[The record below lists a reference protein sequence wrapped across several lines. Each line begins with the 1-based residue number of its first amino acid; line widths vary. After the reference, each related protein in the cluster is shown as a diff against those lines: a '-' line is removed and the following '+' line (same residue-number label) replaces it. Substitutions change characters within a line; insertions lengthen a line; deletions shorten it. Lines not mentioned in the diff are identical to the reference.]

1 MLKPRNE
8 LEKWLVT
15 LFAGLQDKTQK
26 QEHYT
31 QLKDKYN
38 LPINMSSDILTNRK
52 DLSEYNEFILFAI
65 TDIVAKQKINQ
76 YFTQR
81 EIGTY
86 QWQKLLDNKIKLP
99 ISIPMIKVT
108 DDQWIGA
115 TSAQFLM
122 QLRDSQYINYNADTQ
137 RALQIL
143 VRGGKEIPRPSVD
156 YRAVEEITSAFA
168 DNTFIPNT
176 ISLNINPDDNDTEFE
191 FVDNH
196 IVIYNLKYFDIFDG
210 YHRYLAIGRN
220 YDEDKNF
227 DYPMEL
233 RITNFSV
240 SKAKQFIFQEDHKTK
255 MKKSDELTYNQYDYG
270 NMIIEKLNT
279 DPSCDLYN
287 NINLKDGIVNAG
299 YLSQTINAMYFTKGK
314 KYERIEII
322 RVAKDLKQKLNA
334 FVEENEVYLE
344 KKWTKS
350 ETYIILY
357 GISVGAD
364 YSRIVSV
371 AENNDELK
379 KIISTKNN
387 ITRSVINKLKE
398 VF

>member
-26 QEHYT
+26 QEYYT

-38 LPINMSSDILTNRK
+38 LPIDMSSDILTNRK

-143 VRGGKEIPRPSVD
+143 VRGGKEILRPSVD
-156 YRAVEEITSAFA
+156 YRAVGEITSAFA

-240 SKAKQFIFQEDHKTK
+240 SKAKQFIFQENHKTK

-299 YLSQTINAMYFTKGK
+299 YLSQAINATCFTKGK

-322 RVAKDLKQKLNA
+322 RAAKDLKQKLNA
-334 FVEENEVYLE
+334 FVEENEAYLE

>member
-26 QEHYT
+26 QEYYT

-38 LPINMSSDILTNRK
+38 LPIDMSSDILTNRK

-143 VRGGKEIPRPSVD
+143 IRGGKEILRPSVD
-156 YRAVEEITSAFA
+156 YRAVGEIASAFA

-176 ISLNINPDDNDTEFE
+176 ISLNINLDDNDTEFE

-240 SKAKQFIFQEDHKTK
+240 SKAKQFIFQENHKTK

-299 YLSQTINAMYFTKGK
+299 YLSQAINATCFTKGK

-322 RVAKDLKQKLNA
+322 RAAKDLKQKLNA